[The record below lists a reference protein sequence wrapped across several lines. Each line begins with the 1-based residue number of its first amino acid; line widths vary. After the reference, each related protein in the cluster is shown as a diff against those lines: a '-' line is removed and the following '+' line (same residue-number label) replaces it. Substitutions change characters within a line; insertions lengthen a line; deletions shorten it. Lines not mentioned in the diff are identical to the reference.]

1 MMAKTF
7 GVKPLPV
14 RMLRWRC
21 DPKRLPFSTT
31 DDVEPA
37 SHDSTQGPA
46 FGGLRRWSYLD
57 EDQALRDCLRLSRAM
72 TYKCALAGL
81 PAGGAKLVILDR
93 PELDLAASYRAIG
106 AFVERLGGRFYT
118 GPDVGTDAE
127 ELAWVAEETRFVTR
141 PDELG
146 PGLLPES
153 TCAGVFAGIAA
164 CLRHLDGDEDWRRR
178 TVVVQGLGAVG
189 RGLARLLLEAGAKVR
204 ASELDPE
211 KAERVA
217 RDLELELVDPTSEY
231 DQPCDVFA
239 PCALG
244 GILHDLTLTRLHCR
258 IVAGGANN
266 VLVRSLHGERLHE
279 RGVLY
284 APDFAINSGALIRG
298 ALFHLEGRRESVER
312 IGARIGEV
320 LGQILARAKSEGIA
334 PVRVAVDEA
343 ALRIARWRGESDSV
357 S

>member
-1 MMAKTF
+1 MASHLLEAMSREGF
-7 GVKPLPV
+7 EEVVALHDRRSG
-14 RMLRWRC
+14 LRAF
-21 DPKRLPFSTT
+21 L
-31 DDVEPA
+31 A
-37 SHDSTQGPA
+37 IHDSTQGPA
-46 FGGLRRWSYLD
+46 FGGLRRWAYLD
-57 EDQALRDCLRLSRAM
+57 EDQALRDCLRLSRSM
-72 TYKCALAGL
+72 TYKCALASL

-93 PELDLAASYRAIG
+93 PELDLPAAYRAIG
-106 AFVERLGGRFYT
+106 TFVERLQGRFYT
-118 GPDVGTDAE
+118 GPDVGTDAD
-127 ELAWVAEETRFVTR
+127 ELGWVAEQTRFVTR
-141 PDELG
+141 PDAEG
-146 PGLLPES
+146 PGLLAES

-164 CLRHLDGDEDWRRR
+164 CLRHLDGEEDWRRR
-178 TVVVQGLGAVG
+178 TIVVQGLGAVG

-204 ASELDPE
+204 ASELEPD

-217 RDLELELVDPTSEY
+217 RDLELELVDPASEY

-244 GILHDLTLTRLHCR
+244 GILHDLTLTRLRCR

-298 ALFHLEGRRESVER
+298 ALFHLEGRRESVEK

-320 LGQILARAKSEGIA
+320 LGGILARAREEGLA

-343 ALRIARWRGESDSV
+343 AGRIAGWRGESPV
-357 S
+357 NA